1 MRKLLVALGLVLA
14 ACGADQTAGPVDQTA
29 RAVGGGLAEAQAPE
43 SDGLAAPSV
52 AEEVADEP
60 SPATT
65 VPSTL
70 ASSDEGASL
79 SPLSSQVV
87 ELPSALPERVLE
99 GLGDP
104 VGVQPESISIP
115 SLGIDAAAIVPV
127 GLEPNGELEVP
138 SADTVGWYRFG
149 VGVDGGRGSAV
160 LAAHI
165 AYNGRDGV
173 FRDLVELETGDRFT
187 VDRDGEP
194 VEYVIES
201 VADYGKYELP
211 IDDLFSE
218 SGEERLV
225 LITCGGD
232 FNPNLRSY
240 DDNSVVVATPVV

>member
-1 MRKLLVALGLVLA
+1 M
-14 ACGADQTAGPVDQTA
+14 
-29 RAVGGGLAEAQAPE
+29 
-43 SDGLAAPSV
+43 
-52 AEEVADEP
+52 
-60 SPATT
+60 
-65 VPSTL
+65 
-70 ASSDEGASL
+70 
-79 SPLSSQVV
+79 
-87 ELPSALPERVLE
+87 LE